1 MSGLMVEGGKR
12 VERNLVVGL
21 PPRSSMKMKNGRE
34 ENALIDLFEQEPM
47 EALEFIESHQRWMRN
62 PLNWSWYWFNYYRYM
77 VLQWAGWK

>member
-1 MSGLMVEGGKR
+1 M
-12 VERNLVVGL
+12 N
-21 PPRSSMKMKNGRE
+21 NGRE

-47 EALEFIESHQRWMRN
+47 EALEFVESHQRWMRN